1 MVGVNGMSFAVVLM
15 EIAAGGGG
23 GGVGGDEGRKASPK
37 PSLHTLLCSVNW
49 WEKCQPNDS
58 FHWLQ
63 NLKAI

>member
-37 PSLHTLLCSVNW
+37 PSLHTLLCSVN
-49 WEKCQPNDS
+49 
-58 FHWLQ
+58 
-63 NLKAI
+63 